1 MFGMI
6 KMLPIMLLLAGAGYA
21 YHTTVVSQKDA
32 AIARLEANAVTLKE
46 NATRLETAFESE
58 KAARERSEKNL
69 QVQLQA
75 VGELTQK
82 NTAMQAEMDDYLS
95 IFKRHDMTRLAR
107 AKPGLIEPRINNGTK
122 KVFEAIEQD
131 SQEVENADST
141 N

>member
-1 MFGMI
+1 
-6 KMLPIMLLLAGAGYA
+6 MLPIMLLLAGAGYA

-46 NATRLETAFESE
+46 NATRLEQAFESE
-58 KAARERSEKNL
+58 KAARERSEQNL
-69 QVQLQA
+69 QVQLKA
-75 VGELTQK
+75 VGELTEK

-95 IFKRHDMTRLAR
+95 IFKRHNLTKLAR
-107 AKPGLIEPRINNGTK
+107 AKPGLIEPRINNGTQ
-122 KVFEAIEQD
+122 KVFRAIEQD

>member
-1 MFGMI
+1 MLGMI
-6 KMLPIMLLLAGAGYA
+6 KMLPIVLLLAGAGYA

-32 AIARLEANAVTLKE
+32 IIARLEANAVTLKE
-46 NATRLETAFESE
+46 NAMRLETAFETE
-58 KAARERSEKNL
+58 KAARERSENNL

-107 AKPGLIEPRINNGTK
+107 AKPGLIEPRINNGTQ
-122 KVFEAIEQD
+122 KVFRAIEQD